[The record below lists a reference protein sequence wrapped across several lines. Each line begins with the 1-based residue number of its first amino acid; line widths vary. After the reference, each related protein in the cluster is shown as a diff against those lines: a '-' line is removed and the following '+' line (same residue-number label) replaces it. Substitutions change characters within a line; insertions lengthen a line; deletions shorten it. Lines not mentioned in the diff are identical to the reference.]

1 MMDDNYHWV
10 KQVLSSSSAAAAGTI
25 SSTST
30 SSSTSDNNH
39 HSFNTVIPLGKIL
52 EVFGPVSRPLYTVR
66 LLLLNDSK
74 LNHHDQGHKNN
85 DNEVDDKLEHK
96 NVVQNETNVCTT
108 NNNDDDDD
116 DLDLVTKDP
125 WSDDGV
131 LTNWIKSKPSLDVY
145 YATNQVKFV
154 DKQSVARN
162 SRKGCGKL

>member
-10 KQVLSSSSAAAAGTI
+10 KQVLSSSSAAGKI

-30 SSSTSDNNH
+30 STLPMSTSDNNH

-74 LNHHDQGHKNN
+74 LNHHDEGHKNN
-85 DNEVDDKLEHK
+85 DDEVDDKVKHK

-108 NNNDDDDD
+108 NNNNNDD
-116 DLDLVTKDP
+116 DLDLVAKDP